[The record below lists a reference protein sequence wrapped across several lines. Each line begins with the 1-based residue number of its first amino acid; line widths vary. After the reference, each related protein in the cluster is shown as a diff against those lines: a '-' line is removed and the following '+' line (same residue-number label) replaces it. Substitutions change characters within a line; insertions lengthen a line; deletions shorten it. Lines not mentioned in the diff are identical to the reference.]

1 MISLL
6 KRHAWLGFAI
16 AVLFTL
22 LGQRGLNKPDEGRYA
37 EIAREMTVDGDWL
50 VPHMN
55 GIAHFQKPPILYWLT
70 ALSLRNFGHSES
82 AARLPSALA
91 ALGVVILSFL

>member
-1 MISLL
+1 
-6 KRHAWLGFAI
+6 
-16 AVLFTL
+16 
-22 LGQRGLNKPDEGRYA
+22 
-37 EIAREMTVDGDWL
+37 MTVDGDWL

-55 GIAHFQKPPILYWLT
+55 GIPHFQKPPILYWLT
-70 ALSLRNFGHSES
+70 ALSLRNFGHSEW